1 MLKKWEELPHKMQTN
16 AVRPY
21 WESLN
26 NKKGQLIIK
35 RCIDLSLSAAG
46 LAVMSAPMLAVALY
60 IKMDSPGPVFFR
72 QERVTSYGK
81 HFRIHKFRT
90 MAADA
95 ERDGS
100 AVTAADDKRITRA
113 GAFLRRTKID
123 ELPQLIDVFSGNMS
137 LVGTRPEAQRYVEH
151 YKPEYMATLL
161 LPAGITSETSIRFL
175 KEEEMLRGAEDLD
188 EYYISTILPE
198 KMKSNLSELEKF
210 SIMNDFKTIIHTLK
224 AVRKKTKGHE

>member
-1 MLKKWEELPHKMQTN
+1 MLKKWEELPHKMRTD

-123 ELPQLIDVFSGNMS
+123 ELPQLIDVLSGNMS

-161 LPAGITSETSIRFL
+161 LPAGITSEASIRFL
-175 KEEEMLRGAEDLD
+175 REEELLRGVSDID
-188 EYYISTILPE
+188 GYYIDNILPV
-198 KMKSNLSELEKF
+198 KMKYNLSELKEF
-210 SIMNDFKTIIHTLK
+210 SILNDIRTIIRTLQ
-224 AVRKKTKGHE
+224 AAGRRS